1 MSLGRIGTAFVE
13 GIFDGTGLAQ
23 GMFLAEQNARRAA
36 ERIENNFNR
45 ANRSTTNL
53 RAGFRSLGYQISD
66 TVAQIARGQ
75 APLRALT
82 EQGLQA
88 AAAFGPAAIA
98 VSALAAAV
106 VGGIA
111 AWLNYTSASQDA
123 QDAADRTKEKLD
135 TLNGLLQTSKIDVDK
150 LGDAL
155 RDATVAMQDFIVAAS
170 HQALRAMDD
179 EIIALTANV
188 KELGDKFRIAVEQA
202 DIFGAAIFGGGL
214 GAVSAEL
221 QQLAVDFQNNTISAE
236 TFLRTLYEITA
247 DVPVAAQT
255 VLRKLGEEAVI
266 SAGDLQKLEETA
278 RRLRN
283 ELALFD
289 ELSAFGGAGPDIKP
303 TVLRSGTG
311 AAGTPTAP
319 ALTPQ
324 QRRLQQ
330 GVERFRFET
339 GPGGRDAALAE
350 VSLEQAQATAAA
362 DFARDQANQQRAADE
377 FAATLRDQE
386 ALAQSLAS
394 SFSDLAQTAAFEGL
408 DQAAQQFLKT
418 LIDVSLQALFF
429 QGIMAAFGFFTGGAS
444 IGAAGAATTGA
455 GGAGFSLPFF
465 GGPRQHGGPVSAGQ
479 NYFVGEAGREIFR
492 PASAGTIIPNHM
504 IGTQFSTT
512 IDARGAHA
520 GIGAEISRALT
531 MFERRMTGMLD
542 DRDRRSLGSRRRA

>member
-221 QQLAVDFQNNTISAE
+221 HQLGDDFQGRAISAE
-236 TFLRTLYEITA
+236 VFLRTLREITA

-255 VLRKLGEEAVI
+255 VLRKLGEEA
-266 SAGDLQKLEETA
+266 A
-278 RRLRN
+278 
-283 ELALFD
+283 
-289 ELSAFGGAGPDIKP
+289 
-303 TVLRSGTG
+303 
-311 AAGTPTAP
+311 
-319 ALTPQ
+319 
-324 QRRLQQ
+324 
-330 GVERFRFET
+330 
-339 GPGGRDAALAE
+339 
-350 VSLEQAQATAAA
+350 
-362 DFARDQANQQRAADE
+362 ARD
-377 FAATLRDQE
+377 
-386 ALAQSLAS
+386 
-394 SFSDLAQTAAFEGL
+394 GL
-408 DQAAQQFLKT
+408 P
-418 LIDVSLQALFF
+418 
-429 QGIMAAFGFFTGGAS
+429 GRC
-444 IGAAGAATTGA
+444 
-455 GGAGFSLPFF
+455 
-465 GGPRQHGGPVSAGQ
+465 PRG
-479 NYFVGEAGREIFR
+479 
-492 PASAGTIIPNHM
+492 
-504 IGTQFSTT
+504 
-512 IDARGAHA
+512 
-520 GIGAEISRALT
+520 
-531 MFERRMTGMLD
+531 
-542 DRDRRSLGSRRRA
+542 